1 MQSVKSLFFALLPLW
16 IQIIKTLNRSGMS
29 GFMIYAVVI
38 GIAGGLSASVFREA
52 QFDILWLTSGTCND
66 IVELAEKLPPWLLIT
81 IPTLGG
87 LVAGFFLWLSHRVS
101 KQGEYNDYLEAIQLG
116 NGAIPIRSSVAKLFS
131 SLISITSGASIGRE
145 GGMVQLASLSASCLG
160 KLTNPSV
167 TQVRLMVACGAAAGM
182 SAAYNTPIAG
192 ALFIAEI
199 VVGTLAIE
207 ALGPLLISSWTANI
221 VMQQW
226 LGMMPVF
233 DLPEYARHIH
243 VDLDRVFVLGVL
255 AGVFAPTLLVS
266 LDLAKRFFHSLALPI
281 PLRLALGG
289 MVVGVISIKVPEV
302 WGNGHQVAELILSSE
317 LTQNFVLL
325 VLVMKLLATAASF
338 GSGTVGG
345 IFTPTLMMGASM
357 GWLYSQHF
365 DMQAG
370 TEIAYAAVG
379 MGALLSATT
388 LAPFMAIVMVFEL
401 TLDTNLIFPLGIA
414 CLTAR
419 YVAAGIRDKS
429 VYQKASGL
437 SKGRKLPFHIH
448 AGELLTPKIHAL
460 SASSDLADATLK
472 ALSSASLMQW
482 VVDEQNVYQGCLR
495 LDELPAASKMAGAH
509 KLPISSCINHH
520 VPTLMRYTHLTDAYR
535 LMFVHSLD
543 RLPLLDENGV
553 LLGEVR
559 KRDIFLTLS
568 FSGK

>member
-1 MQSVKSLFFALLPLW
+1 
-16 IQIIKTLNRSGMS
+16 MS
-29 GFMIYAVVI
+29 GVMIHAVGI
-38 GIAGGLSASVFREA
+38 GIAGGLSAAVFREA

-66 IVELAEKLPPWLLIT
+66 IVELAQKLPPWQLIAV
-81 IPTLGG
+81 PTLGG
-87 LVAGFFLWLSHRVS
+87 LIAGSFLWLSHRLS
-101 KQGEYNDYLEAIQLG
+101 KQGEFHDYLESIQLG
-116 NGAIPIRSSVAKLFS
+116 NGVIPIRSSVAKLVS
-131 SLISITSGASIGRE
+131 SIISITSGASIGRE

-160 KLTNPSV
+160 RLTYPSV
-167 TQVRLMVACGAAAGM
+167 AQLRLLVACGAAAGM

-221 VMQQW
+221 VMQHW
-226 LGMMPVF
+226 IGMTPVF

-243 VDLDRVFVLGVL
+243 VDLDRVFVLGIL
-255 AGVFAPTLLVS
+255 AGIFAPTLLVS
-266 LDLAKRFFHSLALPI
+266 LDLAKRFFNSLSLPI

-289 MVVGVISIKVPEV
+289 LVVGVISIKVPEV

-317 LTQNFVLL
+317 LTKDFVLL

-365 DMQAG
+365 NMQGGA
-370 TEIAYAAVG
+370 EVAYAAVG

-401 TLDTNLIFPLGIA
+401 TMDTNLIFPLGIA

-419 YVAAGIRDKS
+419 YVSAGIRDKS
-429 VYQKASGL
+429 VYHKASGTT
-437 SKGRKLPFHIH
+437 KRPKIPFHIH
-448 AGELLTPKIHAL
+448 AVEILTPRIPTV
-460 SASSDLADATLK
+460 SASSNLAEATFQ
-472 ALSSASLMQW
+472 ALRSGSLMQW
-482 VVDEQNVYQGCLR
+482 VVDDKNVYQGCLR
-495 LDELPAASKMAGAH
+495 LDKLPVASKGSGAH
-509 KLPISSCINHH
+509 TFPVLSCIDHH

-535 LMFVHSLD
+535 LMSVHRLD
-543 RLPLLDENGV
+543 RLPLIDENGV

-559 KRDIFLTLS
+559 KNDIMLTLS
-568 FSGK
+568 FSSKQS